1 MTQPA
6 PDLRVVSDL
15 RQRFSTGQPLTNDEI
30 AQLFQLIEDLHER
43 SPASS
48 LVRLSAEEYAA
59 LGSVYNTLMVALR
72 RAGLDLQRVTATD
85 GLDLPWVWFYRWS
98 GCTRQGP
105 FGTLEAAVGSAI
117 LQVRSG
123 ALHKKR

>member
-6 PDLRVVSDL
+6 LDLGVVSDL
-15 RQRFSTGQPLTNDEI
+15 RQRFGTGQPLTNDDI
-30 AQLFQLIEDLHER
+30 HQLFCLIDELHQR

-48 LVRLSAEEYAA
+48 LVRLSAEDYAA

-72 RAGLDLQRVTATD
+72 RAGLDLQRVTATN

-105 FGTLEAAVGSAI
+105 FGTLDAAVGSAI

-123 ALHKKR
+123 ALHKKS

>member
-6 PDLRVVSDL
+6 PDLNVVSDL
-15 RQRFSTGQPLTNDEI
+15 RQRFSTGQLLTNDEI

-105 FGTLEAAVGSAI
+105 FGTLDAAVGSAI

-123 ALHKKR
+123 ALHKKS